1 MSHLNPERLAALSD
15 DTPTPTESAHITT
28 CDACSAELVAQR
40 KLARMA
46 AAAGPLTDGPLSNF
60 DALVPRL
67 KAEGLIARA
76 DRGALAIRWTMRAAA
91 SLALV
96 AGGVLAGRLSVAVKG
111 GALAQGADASGGT
124 SLAALAQ
131 PVSSFQTP
139 DDAVKALSMSQQTYQ
154 SAAAYLAAQDTTS
167 HFIGLNENTYR
178 TRLTA
183 LDDILAATRA
193 ALYQAPQ
200 DPVLNQYYQG
210 TLSVRQATLVQ
221 LRGVMP
227 VAARKGS
234 Y

>member
-15 DTPTPTESAHITT
+15 DTPTPIESAHITT

-46 AAAGPLTDGPLSNF
+46 AVAGPLTDGPISNF

-76 DRGALAIRWTMRAAA
+76 DHRALAIRWTMRAAA

-96 AGGVLAGRLSVAVKG
+96 AGGVLAGRLSVAVKR
-111 GALAQGADASGGT
+111 GALAQGAGASGGT

-139 DDAVKALSMSQQTYQ
+139 DDAVKAISMSQQTYQ
-154 SAAAYLAAQDTTS
+154 
-167 HFIGLNENTYR
+167 
-178 TRLTA
+178 
-183 LDDILAATRA
+183 
-193 ALYQAPQ
+193 
-200 DPVLNQYYQG
+200 
-210 TLSVRQATLVQ
+210 RQALVGADFK
-221 LRGVMP
+221 LFP
-227 VAARKGS
+227 
-234 Y
+234 